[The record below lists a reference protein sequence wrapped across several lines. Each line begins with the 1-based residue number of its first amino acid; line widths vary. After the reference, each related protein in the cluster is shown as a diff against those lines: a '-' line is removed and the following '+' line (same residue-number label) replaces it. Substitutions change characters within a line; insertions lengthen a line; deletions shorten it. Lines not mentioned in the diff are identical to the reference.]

1 MQCRSCGEA
10 LVARAV
16 FCPHCGKPVDSGNSE
31 FSLYEYGSS
40 DGSAPYGPSTPIIE
54 SSSATPNQQSQP
66 NLQQNAQAQAF
77 PVQQFDPY
85 QQLYADPQ
93 TYSGQQFYQEAPPLS
108 QGNVQQSPGADQ
120 PPPPQPQKRGGPSSA
135 MIVPLV
141 VLALLVGTG
150 SVIAYIALA
159 HRPAQQTQTTTPI
172 PTTPAT
178 LTTTSAQ
185 TIPTITTSDPQQL
198 YTQATSG
205 TPALT
210 DPLNSSNPN
219 GWEAVPG
226 GGNCTFSGNALH
238 VSATQVISK
247 ETTAICVAGSTSFG
261 NFAYQVST
269 TISQGNITGVVFR
282 GAGSLQAVGLYLFGI
297 TSDGTYELISGQKS
311 AISNRSFKILAGG
324 SSQAIKTGA
333 NQANLLT
340 VIARGSAIYLY
351 ANRQYL
357 ASVNDSTSSTG
368 GIGVFGENT
377 LGGPVDIAY
386 RAIQAWQL

>member
-1 MQCRSCGEA
+1 MQCRSCGGA

-16 FCPHCGKPVDSGNSE
+16 FCPNCGKPVDSGNSE
-31 FSLYEYGSS
+31 FSPYEYGSS
-40 DGSAPYGPSTPIIE
+40 DGSAPYDPSTPIIE

-66 NLQQNAQAQAF
+66 NLQQNAQAQVF
-77 PVQQFDPY
+77 PVQQFNPY

-120 PPPPQPQKRGGPSSA
+120 PPSPQPQKRGGPSIA
-135 MIVPLV
+135 MIVLLV

-172 PTTPAT
+172 PTTAAT

-185 TIPTITTSDPQQL
+185 TVPTITTSDPQQL

-210 DPLNSSNPN
+210 DPLSSANPN

-226 GGNCTFSGNALH
+226 YGNYTFSGNAMH
-238 VSATQVISK
+238 ISATQVISK
-247 ETTAICVAGSTSFG
+247 ETAAICVARSTNFG

-282 GAGSLQAVGLYLFGI
+282 VDSLQALGLYLFAI
-297 TSDGTYELISGQKS
+297 SSDRVYLLGSGQYGATSKG
-311 AISNRSFKILAGG
+311 SFKLLAGG
-324 SSQAIKTGA
+324 SSQAIKTGV

-340 VIARGSAIYLY
+340 VIARGSTIYLY
-351 ANRQYL
+351 ANQQYL
-357 ASVNDSTSSTG
+357 ASVNDSTSSIG
-368 GIGVFGENT
+368 WIGVFGENT
-377 LGGPVDIAY
+377 LGGPVDVAFS
-386 RAIQAWQL
+386 AIQVWQL

>member
-10 LVARAV
+10 LVVRAV
-16 FCPHCGKPVDSGNSE
+16 FCPNCGKPVDSGNSE
-31 FSLYEYGSS
+31 FSPYEYGSS

-54 SSSATPNQQSQP
+54 SSSATPNQQSQS
-66 NLQQNAQAQAF
+66 NLQQNAQAQVF
-77 PVQQFDPY
+77 PVQQFNPY

-120 PPPPQPQKRGGPSSA
+120 PPSPQPQKRGGPSIA
-135 MIVPLV
+135 MIVLLV

-172 PTTPAT
+172 PTTAAT

-185 TIPTITTSDPQQL
+185 TVPTITTSDPQQL

-226 GGNCTFSGNALH
+226 YGNYTFSGNAMH
-238 VSATQVISK
+238 ISATQVISK
-247 ETTAICVAGSTSFG
+247 ETAAICVARSTNFG

-282 GAGSLQAVGLYLFGI
+282 VDSLQALGLYLFAI
-297 TSDGTYELISGQKS
+297 SSDRVYLLGSGQYGATSKG
-311 AISNRSFKILAGG
+311 SFKLLAGG
-324 SSQAIKTGA
+324 SSQAIKTGV

-340 VIARGSAIYLY
+340 VIARGSTIYLY
-351 ANRQYL
+351 ANQQYL
-357 ASVNDSTSSTG
+357 ASVNDSTSSIG
-368 GIGVFGENT
+368 WIGVFGENT
-377 LGGPVDIAY
+377 LGGPVDVAFS
-386 RAIQAWQL
+386 AIQVWQL

>member
-1 MQCRSCGEA
+1 MQCRSCGGA

-16 FCPHCGKPVDSGNSE
+16 FCPNCGKPVDSGNSE
-31 FSLYEYGSS
+31 FSPYEYGSS

-66 NLQQNAQAQAF
+66 NLQQNAQAQVF
-77 PVQQFDPY
+77 PVQQFNPY

-120 PPPPQPQKRGGPSSA
+120 PPSPQPQKRGGPSIA
-135 MIVPLV
+135 MIVLLV

-172 PTTPAT
+172 PTTAAT

-185 TIPTITTSDPQQL
+185 TVPTITTSDPQQL

-210 DPLNSSNPN
+210 DPLSSANPN

-226 GGNCTFSGNALH
+226 YGNYTFSGNAMH
-238 VSATQVISK
+238 ISATQVISK
-247 ETTAICVAGSTSFG
+247 ETAAICVARSTNFG

-282 GAGSLQAVGLYLFGI
+282 VDSLQALGLYLFAI
-297 TSDGTYELISGQKS
+297 SSDRVYLLGSGQYGATSKG
-311 AISNRSFKILAGG
+311 SFKLLAGG
-324 SSQAIKTGA
+324 SSQAIKTGV

-340 VIARGSAIYLY
+340 VIARGSTIYLY
-351 ANRQYL
+351 ANQQYL
-357 ASVNDSTSSTG
+357 ASVNDSTSSIG
-368 GIGVFGENT
+368 WIGVFGENT
-377 LGGPVDIAY
+377 LGGPVDVAFS
-386 RAIQAWQL
+386 AIQVWQL

>member
-1 MQCRSCGEA
+1 
-10 LVARAV
+10 V
-16 FCPHCGKPVDSGNSE
+16 FCPNCGKPVDSGNSE
-31 FSLYEYGSS
+31 FSPYEYGAS

-54 SSSATPNQQSQP
+54 LSSATPNQQSQP
-66 NLQQNAQAQAF
+66 NLQQKAQAQAF
-77 PVQQFDPY
+77 PVQQFNPY
-85 QQLYADPQ
+85 QQLYASPQ

-120 PPPPQPQKRGGPSSA
+120 PPSPQPQKRGGPSIA
-135 MIVPLV
+135 MIVLLV

-172 PTTPAT
+172 PTTAAT

-205 TPALT
+205 TPTLT

-219 GWEAVPG
+219 GWESVPG

-238 VSATQVISK
+238 VSATQAISK
-247 ETTAICVAGSTSFG
+247 ETTAICAASSTSFG
-261 NFAYQVST
+261 NFAYRVST

-282 GAGSLQAVGLYLFGI
+282 AGLLQVVGLYIFAI
-297 TSDGTYELISGQKS
+297 TSNGIYELISGQKS
-311 AISNRSFKILAGG
+311 AISNASFKILAGG

-340 VIARGSAIYLY
+340 VIARGNTIYLY
-351 ANRQYL
+351 ANQQYL
-357 ASVNDSTSSTG
+357 ASVNDSTSSIG

-386 RAIQAWQL
+386 SDIQVWQL

>member
-1 MQCRSCGEA
+1 MQCRFCGEA
-10 LVARAV
+10 LVAKAV
-16 FCPHCGKPVDSGNSE
+16 FCPNCGKPVDSGNSE
-31 FSLYEYGSS
+31 FSPYEYGSS
-40 DGSAPYGPSTPIIE
+40 DGSVPYSPSTPIIE

-66 NLQQNAQAQAF
+66 NLQQNAQVQAF

-85 QQLYADPQ
+85 QQLYTDPQ
-93 TYSGQQFYQEAPPLS
+93 TYSSQQFYQEAPPLS

-120 PPPPQPQKRGGPSSA
+120 PPSPQPQKRGGPSIA
-135 MIVPLV
+135 VVVLLV

-172 PTTPAT
+172 PTTAAT

-210 DPLNSSNPN
+210 DPLNSSNPY
-219 GWEAVPG
+219 GWESSPG
-226 GGNCTFSGNALH
+226 SSYTFSGNALH
-238 VSATQVISK
+238 VSATQAISK
-247 ETTAICVAGSTSFG
+247 ETTALCIASSTSIG

-269 TISQGNITGVVFR
+269 TISQGNATGVVFR
-282 GAGSLQAVGLYLFGI
+282 AQSLGVYFF
-297 TSDGTYELISGQKS
+297 LISSNGAYVLGSGQYS
-311 AISNRSFKILAGG
+311 AASNGSFKILAGG
-324 SSQAIKTGA
+324 TSQSIKTGA

-340 VIARGSAIYLY
+340 VMARGSTIYLY

-386 RAIQAWQL
+386 SDIQVWQL

>member
-1 MQCRSCGEA
+1 MQCRFCGEA

-16 FCPHCGKPVDSGNSE
+16 FCPNCGKPVDSSNSE
-31 FSLYEYGSS
+31 FSPYEYNSS
-40 DGSAPYGPSTPIIE
+40 DGSAPYDPSTPVIE

-66 NLQQNAQAQAF
+66 NLQQNAQAQVF
-77 PVQQFDPY
+77 PVQQFNPY

-120 PPPPQPQKRGGPSSA
+120 PPSPQPQKRGGPSIA
-135 MIVPLV
+135 MIVLLV

-172 PTTPAT
+172 PTTAAT

-185 TIPTITTSDPQQL
+185 TVPTITTSDPQQL

-210 DPLNSSNPN
+210 DPLSSANPN

-226 GGNCTFSGNALH
+226 YGNYTFSGNAMH
-238 VSATQVISK
+238 ISAAQVISK
-247 ETTAICVAGSTSFG
+247 ETAAICVARSTNFG

-282 GAGSLQAVGLYLFGI
+282 VDSLQALGLYLFAI
-297 TSDGTYELISGQKS
+297 SSDRVYLLGSGQYGATSKG
-311 AISNRSFKILAGG
+311 SFKLLAGG
-324 SSQAIKTGA
+324 SSQAIKTGV

-340 VIARGSAIYLY
+340 VIARGSTIYLY
-351 ANRQYL
+351 ANQQYL
-357 ASVNDSTSSTG
+357 ASVNDSTSSIG
-368 GIGVFGENT
+368 WIGVFGENT
-377 LGGPVDIAY
+377 LGGPVDVAFS
-386 RAIQAWQL
+386 AIQVWQL

>member
-1 MQCRSCGEA
+1 MQCRFCGEA

-16 FCPHCGKPVDSGNSE
+16 FCPNCGKPVDSGNSE
-31 FSLYEYGSS
+31 FSPYEYNSS
-40 DGSAPYGPSTPIIE
+40 DGSVPYSPSTPIIE

-77 PVQQFDPY
+77 PVQQFNPY

-120 PPPPQPQKRGGPSSA
+120 PPPPQGQKRGGLSIA
-135 MIVPLV
+135 MIVLLV

-150 SVIAYIALA
+150 SVIAYNVLA
-159 HRPAQQTQTTTPI
+159 HRPAQQTQTTTPTL
-172 PTTPAT
+172 TTAAT

-210 DPLNSSNPN
+210 DPLSSANPN

-238 VSATQVISK
+238 ISATQAISK
-247 ETTAICVAGSTSFG
+247 QTIAMCVASSTNFG

-269 TISQGNITGVVFR
+269 TISQGNATGIAFR
-282 GAGSLQAVGLYLFGI
+282 GASLQVVGLYLFAI
-297 TSDGTYELISGQKS
+297 SSDGAYELISGQKS
-311 AISNRSFKILAGG
+311 AISNASFKILAGG
-324 SSQAIKTGA
+324 SSQVIKTGA

-340 VIARGSAIYLY
+340 VIARGSTIYLY

-357 ASVNDSTSSTG
+357 ASVNDSTSSIG

-386 RAIQAWQL
+386 SDIQVWQL

>member
-1 MQCRSCGEA
+1 MQCRSCGGA

-16 FCPHCGKPVDSGNSE
+16 FCPNCGKPVDSGNSE
-31 FSLYEYGSS
+31 FSPYEYGSS

-54 SSSATPNQQSQP
+54 SSSATPNQQSQS
-66 NLQQNAQAQAF
+66 NLQQNAQAQVF
-77 PVQQFDPY
+77 PVQQFNPY

-120 PPPPQPQKRGGPSSA
+120 PPSPQPQKRGGPSIA
-135 MIVPLV
+135 MIVLLV

-172 PTTPAT
+172 PTTAAT

-185 TIPTITTSDPQQL
+185 TVPTIATSDPQQL

-210 DPLNSSNPN
+210 DPLSSANPN

-226 GGNCTFSGNALH
+226 YGNYTFSGNAMH
-238 VSATQVISK
+238 ISATQVISK
-247 ETTAICVAGSTSFG
+247 ETAAICVARSTNFG

-282 GAGSLQAVGLYLFGI
+282 VDSLQALGLYLFAI
-297 TSDGTYELISGQKS
+297 SSDRVYLLGSGQYGATSKG
-311 AISNRSFKILAGG
+311 SFKLLAGG
-324 SSQAIKTGA
+324 SSQAIKTGV

-340 VIARGSAIYLY
+340 VIARGSTIYLY
-351 ANRQYL
+351 ANQQYL
-357 ASVNDSTSSTG
+357 ASVNDSTSSIG
-368 GIGVFGENT
+368 WIGVFGENT
-377 LGGPVDIAY
+377 LGGPVDVAFS
-386 RAIQAWQL
+386 AIQVWQL

>member
-16 FCPHCGKPVDSGNSE
+16 FCPNCGKPVDSGNSE
-31 FSLYEYGSS
+31 FSPYEYGSS

-54 SSSATPNQQSQP
+54 SSSATPNQQSQS
-66 NLQQNAQAQAF
+66 NLQQNAQAQVF
-77 PVQQFDPY
+77 PIQQFNPY

-120 PPPPQPQKRGGPSSA
+120 PPSPQPQKRGGPSIA
-135 MIVPLV
+135 MIVLLV

-172 PTTPAT
+172 PTTAAT

-185 TIPTITTSDPQQL
+185 TVPTITTSDPQQL

-226 GGNCTFSGNALH
+226 YGNYTFSGNAMH
-238 VSATQVISK
+238 ISATQVISK
-247 ETTAICVAGSTSFG
+247 ETAAICVARSTNFG

-282 GAGSLQAVGLYLFGI
+282 VDSLQALGLYLFAI
-297 TSDGTYELISGQKS
+297 SSDRVYLLGSGQYGATSKG
-311 AISNRSFKILAGG
+311 SFKLLAGG
-324 SSQAIKTGA
+324 SSQAIKTGV

-340 VIARGSAIYLY
+340 VIARGSTIYLY
-351 ANRQYL
+351 ANQQYL
-357 ASVNDSTSSTG
+357 ASVNDSTSSIG
-368 GIGVFGENT
+368 WIGVFGENT
-377 LGGPVDIAY
+377 LGGPVDVAFS
-386 RAIQAWQL
+386 AIQVWQL